1 MSVRKDIRDG
11 TWRYRV
17 IVKPPNG
24 KGIRISGTPQINTKV
39 AAEIAEREHIQ
50 RVLSPP
56 PSPTVSPAKEVPYF
70 GEFADEFMETYVAA
84 NNKPS
89 ERHSKKGILSIH
101 LRPAFGLKRLDE
113 ISVREIEQLKAK
125 LLKKE
130 LSPKRINNILAVLSK
145 ILSYAREVE
154 VLESMPA
161 VRLLRLPPAK
171 FDFLTFEELELLVT
185 AGEPE
190 PEWRTAILVGAEA
203 GLRMGEIIA
212 LEWEDIDLRKRELK
226 VMRSSWHGQVTSP
239 KSGRSR
245 TIPLTERLSAALKGH
260 RHLRGARIFCG
271 PGGEPWTR
279 HLMRKRLYRIYKRAG
294 LRIMGW
300 HVLRHTFCSHL
311 AMRGAAPKAIQE
323 LAGHTTLT
331 MTMRY
336 MHLAPAALRE
346 AISLLDSRSPWQP
359 GGNNSAVV

>member
-1 MSVRKDIRDG
+1 
-11 TWRYRV
+11 
-17 IVKPPNG
+17 
-24 KGIRISGTPQINTKV
+24 V

-50 RVLSPP
+50 RMLSPLAS
-56 PSPTVSPAKEVPYF
+56 SPDSPAKEVPNF
-70 GEFADEFMETYVAA
+70 ETFADEFMETYVAA

-89 ERHSKKGILSIH
+89 ERHAKKGILKIH
-101 LRPAFGLKRLDE
+101 LRPIIGPRRLDQ
-113 ISVREIEQLKAK
+113 ISLREIKQLKAK
-125 LLKKE
+125 LLKAE
-130 LSPKRINNILAVLSK
+130 LTPKRINNILAVLSK
-145 ILSYAREVE
+145 ILSYAKEVE
-154 VLESMPA
+154 VLQSVPA
-161 VRLLRLPPAK
+161 VKLLKLPPAK
-171 FDFLTFEELELLVT
+171 FDFLTFEELELLVE
-185 AGEPE
+185 AGKSE

-212 LEWEDIDLRKRELK
+212 HEWGDIDLRKREMT

-245 TIPLTERLSAALKGH
+245 RIPLTERLTAAIKDH
-260 RHLRGARIFCG
+260 RHLRGTRIFCG

-279 HLMRKRLYRIYKRAG
+279 HLMRKRLYWIYKRAG
-294 LRIMGW
+294 LRETGW

-336 MHLAPAALRE
+336 MHLAPTALRE
-346 AISLLDSRSPWQP
+346 AISRLDSRPPWQP
-359 GGNNSAVV
+359 GGNRTRAI